1 MSLPFFI
8 PLQPS
13 SPLIR
18 YSPLPHHLRKVCPK
32 GSFHSP
38 PSLPLNLVYR
48 SILSFPF
55 HLSCEPSALPQHP
68 YPGSLKETLKKPPV
82 IPDRRLSFAL
92 FSHRLNLLPLPFST
106 TFNQRITGY
115 WTGAWMNTIISSPFH
130 TFPKYPNP
138 AQSMLRAPVHSIT
151 SLTGCLRTVPARTA
165 SKLFY
170 PYFQPISPSL

>member
-1 MSLPFFI
+1 MSLPFFT

-55 HLSCEPSALPQHP
+55 HLSCEPLSLSPFPFMSHKSPVYITSADLSELLPHDTPPFIINLIIHQSSWSSIANTSQIDILSPPFINHFVSDVYSIAP
-68 YPGSLKETLKKPPV
+68 DAAFSFSSFLRGMTFWKCPPPGSHAETACL
-82 IPDRRLSFAL
+82 L
-92 FSHRLNLLPLPFST
+92 FC
-106 TFNQRITGY
+106 
-115 WTGAWMNTIISSPFH
+115 M
-130 TFPKYPNP
+130 
-138 AQSMLRAPVHSIT
+138 
-151 SLTGCLRTVPARTA
+151 
-165 SKLFY
+165 
-170 PYFQPISPSL
+170 